1 MIVLIDANAREPQR
15 ATPRAAPWR
24 AATEAAGLGDR
35 ALIGY
40 AVSERAP
47 T

>member
-1 MIVLIDANAREPQR
+1 MIVLIDENAREPQR

-35 ALIGY
+35 ALMRY
-40 AVSERAP
+40 VVTERAP